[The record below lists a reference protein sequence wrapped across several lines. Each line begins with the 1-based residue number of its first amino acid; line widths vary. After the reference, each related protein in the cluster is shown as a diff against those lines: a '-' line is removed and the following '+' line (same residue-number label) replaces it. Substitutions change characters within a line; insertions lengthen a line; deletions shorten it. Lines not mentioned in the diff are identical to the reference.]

1 MLAYPDD
8 PNSYDSLGEGY
19 MSIGDQELAIEA
31 FKRSLSMNAA
41 ANVRANSIKL
51 LKELGAE
58 YDGT

>member
-19 MSIGDQELAIEA
+19 MSNGNQELAIEA
-31 FKRSLSMNAA
+31 FKKSLSMNPA

-51 LKELGAE
+51 LKELGVE